1 MCLAIVVLW
10 GDVRQRFDLLIVDP
24 SVAWLF
30 VDYTL
35 QLSCC
40 PGNSERRKRLG
51 YCLGSYVPLVFVQKH
66 GRILNSSG
74 SRFLFKTLTG
84 DTLPFCFDRLYSK

>member
-1 MCLAIVVLW
+1 MCLAIVVLR

-30 VDYTL
+30 VNYTL

-51 YCLGSYVPLVFVQKH
+51 YGSYAPLVLLQNQ

-74 SRFLFKTLTG
+74 SRFLSKTLTG